1 MTKLLESS
9 WDARQGLAPGRR
21 LWDVGGYGPAAFSS
35 SFGRDPP
42 WAVGREVAGEIGD
55 DFQLVSVPGPRN
67 TGAQGWGGTGV
78 GGALGV
84 LAWAAASLA
93 RRARATSDGDPP
105 LPPPAPFLGGCARA
119 NAEPVFSWENLTWRL
134 FHKNTPRASLS
145 VGSCLG
151 GAGCTA
157 RSPEA
162 LSRD

>member
-9 WDARQGLAPGRR
+9 WDARQGLAPGRG

-35 SFGRDPP
+35 SFGWDPP

-105 LPPPAPFLGGCARA
+105 PP
-119 NAEPVFSWENLTWRL
+119 T
-134 FHKNTPRASLS
+134 
-145 VGSCLG
+145 
-151 GAGCTA
+151 
-157 RSPEA
+157 SP
-162 LSRD
+162 LSRRLRPRQRGTSFLVGKSDLEVVPQEHAAGKSERGVVPWGCRPHS